1 MHFDFEFF
9 LFLATVISGG
19 IWALDVLVFAPRRRA
34 EGRDEEPGTVEYAR
48 SIFPVILVIFLFR
61 SFVAE
66 PFRIPSSSMLPT
78 LEQGDFILVNKFD
91 YGVRLPVLHTRVVD
105 LGEPARGDVV
115 VFRYPVDPQYDYI
128 KRVVGLP
135 GDEVSYIDKQ
145 LRINGEVVEQR
156 YLEEVRLANG
166 QTAEKFEELLGESWH
181 ELLKVPGQRSREG
194 KITVPPNRYFVM
206 GDNRDNSNDSRVW
219 GVVPEE
225 NLVGRA
231 FFIWMNWDFGEAPK
245 FDRIGKTI
253 D

>member
-19 IWALDVLVFAPRRRA
+19 IWAVDALLFAPRRRA
-34 EGRDEEPGTVEYAR
+34 EGRNEEPGAVEYAR
-48 SIFPVILVIFLFR
+48 SIFPVILVIFLLR

-78 LEQGDFILVNKFD
+78 LETGDFILVNKYE
-91 YGVRLPVLHTRVVD
+91 YGVRLPVLHTEVVE
-105 LGEPARGDVV
+105 LGKPDRGDVV
-115 VFRYPVDPQYDYI
+115 VFRYPVNPKYDYI

-135 GDEVSYIDKQ
+135 GDEVTYRDKQ
-145 LRINGEVVEQR
+145 LAINGEVVEQR
-156 YLEEVRLANG
+156 YLEEIRLESG
-166 QTAEKFEELLGESWH
+166 VTAEKFEEQLGDSWH

-194 KITVPPNRYFVM
+194 SVTVPPGRYFVM

-219 GVVPEE
+219 GFVPEE

-231 FFIWMNWDFGEAPK
+231 FFIWMNWDFGETPK
-245 FDRIGKTI
+245 FDRIGTTI